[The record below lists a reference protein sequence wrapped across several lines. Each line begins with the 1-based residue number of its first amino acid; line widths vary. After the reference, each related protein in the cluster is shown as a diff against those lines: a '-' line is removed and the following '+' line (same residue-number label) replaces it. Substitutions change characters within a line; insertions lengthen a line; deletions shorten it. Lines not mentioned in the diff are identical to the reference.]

1 MITYHSVSDSLRCL
15 THIRLH
21 GKNSDHSTS
30 RPEHSDSE
38 HISAFQASAMR
49 FLVFQCAF
57 PVKKIVFS
65 ALLISSSNIFCS
77 VLTQIFSWGS
87 KLWWST
93 NNNPDKNWSKKIELY
108 MQDNGWGITWGFCHW
123 SRGVSVVRCV
133 ATCLQIKFG
142 FWHFSSSFIIRQS
155 WTNLSNLSQYLVRIF

>member
-1 MITYHSVSDSLRCL
+1 MSQIVSGVSPTSGYTARIQTIPHLDQNIQIQSIFLLFRQVQRDFLFSNALSLWRRLCSLLCL
-15 THIRLH
+15 YQIL
-21 GKNSDHSTS
+21 
-30 RPEHSDSE
+30 
-38 HISAFQASAMR
+38 
-49 FLVFQCAF
+49 
-57 PVKKIVFS
+57 
-65 ALLISSSNIFCS
+65 NIFCS